1 MARRF
6 RIIIALL
13 FDIGKRRTLEPMS
26 PRQPCPEPSFDVAA
40 IARFSWRAVVDGNIV
55 ILARAP
61 DHCASEL
68 LCIVAVD
75 YAHFSPAR
83 PLSLHT
89 HGREPIL
96 LWQYSMRNCEAGCEG
111 AWLLEIDGEAEHHA
125 TAHIDNDGQRRA
137 LDRPPML
144 LIDHNYVHGRMVD
157 LGDS

>member
-1 MARRF
+1 
-6 RIIIALL
+6 
-13 FDIGKRRTLEPMS
+13 
-26 PRQPCPEPSFDVAA
+26 
-40 IARFSWRAVVDGNIV
+40 
-55 ILARAP
+55 

-83 PLSLHT
+83 PLGLHT

-144 LIDHNYVHGRMVD
+144 LIDHNYVHGRMGRSGRQLAENPRRQSD
-157 LGDS
+157 LWSAHISQLRPSCLRAYAI